1 MGLCCEL
8 VRAMYTLGISENF
21 FEIPFLIFDKQ
32 IKLHALLEVKQ
43 PEKPMGEFAEAVAV
57 LTFWAPRYELPRAVQ
72 EPANPSYVCII
83 NYCSSV

>member
-1 MGLCCEL
+1 
-8 VRAMYTLGISENF
+8 MYTLGISENF

-57 LTFWAPRYELPRAVQ
+57 LTF
-72 EPANPSYVCII
+72 
-83 NYCSSV
+83 